1 MSVVDNQQVWKS
13 KAVSDFGDIF
23 RLYRIFTTS
32 TGLELPTDLS
42 NKFEKEPQDW
52 HAYYTTKRE
61 MINASEHDVLINQA
75 NKEYK
80 DAQKYLKTFK
90 DDVNYSLLIQVAC
103 KMLWILDAL
112 PEYAGCYYI
121 LSYMLFIVNRMED
134 ALDILDMGRTI
145 NPTFEPFSE
154 LEKEILLITQ
164 AGNKVE
170 EVPVLINDSLSPEI
184 LKVLLEIFHTFDQDC
199 DDCLSP
205 EELDFFVFSTNGQ
218 HPPTSFIEQMG
229 QRFGANELGW
239 LTKKGFLA
247 FYLEQTLGDPSE
259 TRKDIRAHGYD
270 GSQLKKKL

>member
-1 MSVVDNQQVWKS
+1 MSVDNQQEWKN
-13 KAVSDFGDIF
+13 KTVTEYGDIF
-23 RLYRIFTTS
+23 RLYHIFTTS

-42 NKFEKEPQDW
+42 NKFKQEPKDW
-52 HAYYTTKRE
+52 YEYYTSKQETMK
-61 MINASEHDVLINQA
+61 STEHDILIQQA

-90 DDVNYSLLIQVAC
+90 DDVNYSLLIQVAS

-121 LSYMLFIVNRMED
+121 LSYMLFIVNQMED
-134 ALDILDMGRTI
+134 ALDVLDMGRTI

-154 LEKEILLITQ
+154 LEKEILASTQ
-164 AGNKVE
+164 SENKHE
-170 EVPVLINDSLSPEI
+170 DVPVLINDSLSPEI
-184 LKVLLEIFHTFDQDC
+184 LQVLLEIFHTFDQDK
-199 DDCLSP
+199 DDCLNP
-205 EELDFFVFSTNGQ
+205 EELDLFVFSTNGQ
-218 HPPTSFIEQMG
+218 HPPISFIEQMG
-229 QRFGANELGW
+229 QRFGSNEKGW

-270 GSQLKKKL
+270 SSQLKKNL

>member
-1 MSVVDNQQVWKS
+1 MIS

-103 KMLWILDAL
+103 KMLWIL
-112 PEYAGCYYI
+112 GI
-121 LSYMLFIVNRMED
+121 K
-134 ALDILDMGRTI
+134 
-145 NPTFEPFSE
+145 
-154 LEKEILLITQ
+154 KE
-164 AGNKVE
+164 
-170 EVPVLINDSLSPEI
+170 
-184 LKVLLEIFHTFDQDC
+184 F
-199 DDCLSP
+199 
-205 EELDFFVFSTNGQ
+205 
-218 HPPTSFIEQMG
+218 
-229 QRFGANELGW
+229 
-239 LTKKGFLA
+239 
-247 FYLEQTLGDPSE
+247 
-259 TRKDIRAHGYD
+259 
-270 GSQLKKKL
+270 